1 MATKIP
7 AGYQIQITSWEND
20 ADHYNTVIK
29 SGLTKD
35 TAKFLLRF
43 AELFKSANNHRDPGF
58 GNQCRDHDETDWD
71 ALSTKFSTLVLKYPS
86 ALKEIGW
93 DTLDIKED
101 DYLRDA
107 IHELHYELF
116 GGSEYFSFRVFDK
129 AESYYYPEAVKA
141 VKL

>member
-43 AELFKSANNHRDPGF
+43 AELFKSANNHQDPGF

-71 ALSTKFSTLVLKYPS
+71 ALTAKFSILVLKYPS
-86 ALKEIGW
+86 ALKELGW
-93 DTLDIKED
+93 SKTDLAKNASG
-101 DYLRDA
+101 RDV
-107 IHELHYELF
+107 IHELHYDLF
-116 GGSEYFSFRVFDK
+116 GGSEYFSFRVFDT
-129 AESYYYPEAVKA
+129 AESYYYPEAVKS